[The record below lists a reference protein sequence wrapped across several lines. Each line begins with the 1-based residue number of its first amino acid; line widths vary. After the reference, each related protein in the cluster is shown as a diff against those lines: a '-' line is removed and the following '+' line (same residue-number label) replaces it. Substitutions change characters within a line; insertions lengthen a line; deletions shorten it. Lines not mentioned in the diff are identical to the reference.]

1 MSTIEF
7 NRPFVVDAPAKL
19 NIRLKITGRRPD
31 GYHRLVSIMAPVDL
45 FDRLEL
51 TFTKEPGIN
60 IACRGFQ
67 APANADN
74 LAFRAAR
81 SFFSRIG
88 WKQGLSIVL
97 TKRIPVAAGLGGGS
111 SDAAAVLMVL
121 NEILCASDPLLSEE
135 MAELAVKL
143 GADVPFFLQRG
154 PCIARGIGEV
164 LEPIGK
170 WPPLCYVIVMPNISV
185 STAWAYGALDK
196 RPSESEKE
204 EKREFELTTN
214 EYYFIIRNLKSM
226 PMDIRHLLENDLE
239 RVTVSRFPIIREI
252 KRSLMDA
259 GAVGALMSG
268 SGPSVFGVF
277 ESKSK
282 AFHAKSV
289 LNAATLGRVFVVE
302 GVTGVSS
309 SGKTRAFGARIRGF
323 ESSHPSHL

>member
-1 MSTIEF
+1 
-7 NRPFVVDAPAKL
+7 
-19 NIRLKITGRRPD
+19 
-31 GYHRLVSIMAPVDL
+31 
-45 FDRLEL
+45 
-51 TFTKEPGIN
+51 
-60 IACRGFQ
+60 
-67 APANADN
+67 
-74 LAFRAAR
+74 
-81 SFFSRIG
+81 
-88 WKQGLSIVL
+88 
-97 TKRIPVAAGLGGGS
+97 
-111 SDAAAVLMVL
+111 MVL
-121 NEILCASDPLLSEE
+121 NEILCTSDPLPPEE

-170 WPPLCYVIVMPNISV
+170 WPPLCYVIVMPNVSV
-185 STAWAYGALDK
+185 STAWAYGALNE
-196 RPSESEKE
+196 RPSKSEKE
-204 EKREFELTTN
+204 EKREFELTKN

-226 PMDIRHLLENDLE
+226 PMNIRHLLENDLE

-277 ESKSK
+277 ESRSK
-282 AFHAKSV
+282 AFHAKSI
-289 LNAATLGRVFVVE
+289 LNTATLGRVFVVE

-323 ESSHPSHL
+323 ESSHPSHS